1 MYAFDY
7 HKPQSLADAAALLAA
22 NEDAKLLAGGMTLI
36 PALKQRLASPGELI
50 DLGGIA
56 DLVGITA
63 TAGEIFIGA
72 MTTHATVAHAPEVK
86 RILPALAAL
95 AEGIGDPQVRHR
107 GTIGGS
113 IANADPAADYPA
125 ALVALDASVVTDRR
139 WIAADDFFTGMFETA
154 LEPGEIVRQVRFPV
168 PRAAGYAKFPNP
180 ASRYAVVGVF
190 VARTDQGVRVAVTG
204 AGPSVFRVPEMEEA
218 LASHFAPEAIAHVR
232 VREDDLNS
240 DPHATAAYRAH
251 LVVIMAKRAVS
262 AALQSGPGEH

>member
-7 HKPQSLADAAALLAA
+7 HKPGTLEAAAALLAA
-22 NEDAKLLAGGMTLI
+22 KPEARLVAGGMTLI
-36 PALKQRLASPGELI
+36 PAMKQRLASPSDLV

-56 DLVGITA
+56 GLTA
-63 TAGEIFIGA
+63 IKAMAGEIFVGA
-72 MTTHATVAHAPEVK
+72 MTTHAAVAGSPEIR

-125 ALVALDASVVTDRR
+125 ALAALDASVVTDRR
-139 WIAADDFFTGMFETA
+139 WIAADEFFTGMFETA
-154 LEPGEIVRQVRFPV
+154 LEPGEIVQQVRFPV

-190 VARTDQGVRVAVTG
+190 VARFDAGVRLAVTG
-204 AGPSVFRVPEMEEA
+204 AGPSVFRVPEMEAA
-218 LASHFAPEAIAHVR
+218 LDADFTPEAIAGISVP
-232 VREDDLNS
+232 EDELNS
-240 DPHATAAYRAH
+240 DPHATAAYRAN
-251 LVVIMAKRAVS
+251 LVGVMAMRAVKTARES
-262 AALQSGPGEH
+262 AMEEH